1 MSAPRLRVLN
11 VELRVLPMRTRIP
24 FRYGITT
31 LTAVPHLFVQATVE
45 VDGQVA
51 QGFTSEGLPPKW
63 FTKNPRSTNEQDLQD
78 MLAVIESAAAIA
90 PLVAQRPATYFEIW
104 QAMQE
109 RQGAWAGPLGHPPL
123 LWHFGVSLMER
134 AVLDALCRKVRMPL
148 HACIQAGAL
157 AVNWSEIHPELK
169 DCTEKDFLPA
179 APVESAQVRHTI
191 GLVDPILMQDIPA
204 GERLHDGLPQALEEC
219 IPAYG
224 LRYFKVKV
232 SGDAANDL
240 PRLRS
245 VTATLLAQCE
255 ETFHVTLDGNENFH
269 DVASFRAYFEQLQR
283 ESTLKPLL
291 DRLLWVEQPLHR
303 DEALS
308 DAVGQALREW
318 PDAPALIIDESDG
331 SMDDGHRA
339 LDLGYSGMS
348 HKNCK
353 GIVKGLANAALIHH
367 RRRLQPEK
375 KFILSA
381 EDLCIA
387 GPIALM
393 QDLAM
398 HALLGT
404 THVERNGH
412 HYFRGLTPYPE
423 KWAAASFGAHP
434 DMYTRNADGLRRL
447 KIVDGAISLKSVN
460 QAPFGYGAE
469 PGLDMFPL
477 VKDWVAQGGIQKLD
491 TQPGKAETK
500 N

>member
-1 MSAPRLRVLN
+1 MSAPRLRVLS

-31 LTAVPHLFVQATVE
+31 LTAVPHLFVQAEVE

-51 QGFTSEGLPPKW
+51 HGFTSEGLPPKW
-63 FTKNPRSTNEQDLQD
+63 FTKNPRSTNEQDLLD
-78 MLAVIESAAAIA
+78 MLAVIENAAGIA
-90 PLVAQRPATYFEIW
+90 PLVTKQPVTFYDFW
-104 QAMQE
+104 HAMHE
-109 RQGAWAGPLGHPPL
+109 RQGAWASNLAHPPL

-134 AVLDALCRKVRMPL
+134 AVLDAMCRKVRMPL
-148 HACIQAGAL
+148 HACIQSGAL
-157 AVNWSEIHPELK
+157 EVNWSELHPGLK
-169 DCTEKDFLPA
+169 DFTEKNFLPA
-179 APVESAQVRHTI
+179 APLDSVQVRHTI
-191 GLVDPILMQDIPA
+191 GLVDPILVKDIPPE
-204 GERLHDGLPQALEEC
+204 ERLNDGLPQALEEC

-232 SGDAANDL
+232 SGNATNDL

-245 VTATLLAQCE
+245 VTATLLARCGNA
-255 ETFHVTLDGNENFH
+255 FHVTLDGNENFH
-269 DVASFRAYFEQLQR
+269 DVASFRSYFEQLQQ

-291 DRLLWVEQPLHR
+291 ERLLWVEQPLHR

-308 DAVGQALREW
+308 DAVGQSLLDW
-318 PDAPALIIDESDG
+318 PGAPALIIDESDG

-339 LDLGYSGMS
+339 LELGYSGMS

-367 RRRLQPEK
+367 RRRLQPK
-375 KFILSA
+375 KDFILSA

-423 KWAAASFGAHP
+423 SWAAATVEAHP
-434 DMYTRNADGLRRL
+434 DMYTTSAEGLRRL
-447 KIVDGAISLKSVN
+447 KIEDGAVSLKSVN
-460 QAPFGYGAE
+460 QAPFGYGVE
-469 PGLDMFPL
+469 PDLGMFPQL
-477 VKDWVAQGGIQKLD
+477 KDWLAQGGMEAL
-491 TQPGKAETK
+491 ER
-500 N
+500 NR